1 MIKGIGTD
9 LWEKKRVEKSI
20 SKFGDKFIKKVLTE
34 KEQKEYQAKKTYEK
48 KVSFLSNN
56 FACKEAVSKAL
67 GTGFSEGITLKN
79 IEVLRESGG
88 NPCLQLKGFNIPH
101 ISTGNIL
108 REAINAG
115 TELGAKAKSLM
126 DEGIL
131 VSDEVIVGVVV
142 ERIAQK
148 DCESGFLFDGYPRT
162 IPQAKALDINSV
174 EINLV
179 IEIKV
184 PDDVIVSRMSGRRV
198 HLSSGRNYH
207 VDFNPPK
214 VADVDDL
221 TGEELIQR
229 EDDKPET
236 VKDRLEVYRTQTL
249 PLIDFY
255 SERAQKGE
263 LNYLK
268 ISGVGS
274 PTEVS
279 DLILEKI
286 KKG

>member
-1 MIKGIGTD
+1 MKIILLVPPGAGKGT
-9 LWEKKRVEKSI
+9 
-20 SKFGDKFIKKVLTE
+20 
-34 KEQKEYQAKKTYEK
+34 QAE
-48 KVSFLSNN
+48 FL
-56 FACKEAVSKAL
+56 C
-67 GTGFSEGITLKN
+67 
-79 IEVLRESGG
+79 RE
-88 NPCLQLKGFNIPH
+88 FNIPH

-142 ERIAQK
+142 ERIAHK

-162 IPQAKALDINSV
+162 IPQAKALDIHSV

-221 TGEELIQR
+221 TGETLIQR

-249 PLIDFY
+249 PLIDLY

-279 DLILEKI
+279 NLILEKI